1 MTAFL
6 LLIILSGSAL
16 WDLRTGKV
24 LNGWILFGAAGGL
37 PLSMGPAL
45 ETGHLYIGAAAS
57 LAAFYF
63 LRILVFLLL
72 FFPLFLFRM
81 MGAGDCKLLALIG
94 GYLGFYNGCTVILY
108 GFLAAGVWSCA
119 LMLYR
124 RTLTARMRFL
134 LSYLKLTLATGRITP
149 YYCAARDGPSAVL
162 ALAPFFLIGYLL
174 WLIRQTGGFF
184 L

>member
-1 MTAFL
+1 MTVFM
-6 LLIILSGSAL
+6 LLIVLSGGAL

-37 PLSMGPAL
+37 PLSIGPAFGS
-45 ETGHLYIGAAAS
+45 ERFCIGAAVS
-57 LAAFYF
+57 LAAFYL
-63 LRILVFLLL
+63 LRILFFLLL

-94 GYLGFYNGCTVILY
+94 GYLGVCNGCTVIFY
-108 GFLAAGVWSCA
+108 GFLAAGVWSGA
-119 LMLYR
+119 VMLHR
-124 RTLTARMRFL
+124 RMLTARIRYLF
-134 LSYLKLTLATGRITP
+134 SYLKLTLVTGRLTP
-149 YYCAARDGPSAVL
+149 YYCAARDGPAAVL